1 MGSAE
6 NQGPLPPRVLS
17 CHNHQVNEEENMS
30 SRREF
35 LTAAAM
41 GVAAKAVSASP
52 KYVGYGSTTSD
63 RKIRIGIVGGGFGCA
78 FYWHEHPQCVVE
90 AVTDL
95 YPKRRERLRK
105 VYGCDN
111 VYDSM
116 EEMLKEKA
124 NDLDAVA
131 VFSGALDHVKHTK
144 MCFERGL
151 HVISAV
157 PACFT
162 MEEAYELKEQKE
174 KTGLRYMMA
183 ETSYYNTACI
193 YARELFQEGG
203 FGELF
208 YSEVEYYHDVYL
220 KSRINDP
227 KSIYYHPDG
236 SVSWRQAFPPMHY
249 PTHSLG
255 YIVGVTG
262 ERIVRTSALGWGDP
276 EGMATFKAN
285 PYQNPFSNMG
295 AWMQTDQGH
304 MVRCNVMW
312 QIAAGGERANWFGE
326 KGTFYMTRE
335 GIHRVIWDGRRSKP
349 REVTLPEYW
358 NTSRLPERMR
368 HTSGHGSS
376 HTFLT
381 AEFVNAL
388 VEDREPAIDVYE
400 SLAMTVP
407 GIVSQQSA
415 LRNGEQMEVPQFDP
429 AT

>member
-1 MGSAE
+1 ME
-6 NQGPLPPRVLS
+6 T
-17 CHNHQVNEEENMS
+17 
-30 SRREF
+30 RREF
-35 LTAAAM
+35 LGASALSAAALSSAM
-41 GVAAKAVSASP
+41 AMRPGLAAPAGSA
-52 KYVGYGSTTSD
+52 
-63 RKIRIGIVGGGFGCA
+63 RKIRIGVVGGGFGA
-78 FYWHEHPQCVVE
+78 SFQWHNHPNCEVA

-95 YPKRRERLRK
+95 RADRRKRLREK
-105 VYGCDN
+105 YRCDN
-111 VYDSM
+111 FYDSL
-116 EEMLKEKA
+116 EVMLQRAK
-124 NDLDAVA
+124 NLDAVA
-131 VFSGALDHVKHTK
+131 VFTGAPDHARHVE
-144 MCFERGL
+144 MCMRRGL
-151 HVISAV
+151 HVVCAV
-157 PACFT
+157 PACLT
-162 MEEAYELKEQKE
+162 LAEAERLKELKE

-183 ETSYYNTACI
+183 ETSYYRQACI
-193 YARELFQEGG
+193 YARNLFRSGG

-208 YSEVEYYHDVYL
+208 YSEVEYYHDVY
-220 KSRINDP
+220 REDIINNP
-227 KSIYYHPDG
+227 KSNYYHPDG
-236 SVSWRQAFPPMHY
+236 TVSWRQGFPPMHY
-249 PTHSLG
+249 PTHALG

-276 EGMATFKAN
+276 EQMAMFQGN

-326 KGTFYMTRE
+326 KGTFYMTRK

>member
-1 MGSAE
+1 MGSE
-6 NQGPLPPRVLS
+6 EHQGTLPQRMPS
-17 CHNHQVNEEENMS
+17 SPDDSIDQEEIMS

-41 GVAAKAVSASP
+41 GVAAKAVSATP
-52 KYVGYGSTTSD
+52 KTTRHGSAASD
-63 RKIRIGIVGGGFGCA
+63 RKVRIGIVGGGFGCN
-78 FYWHEHPQCVVE
+78 FYWHEHPRCVVE

-95 YPKRRERLRK
+95 YPQRRKRLQD

-116 EEMLKEKA
+116 EEMLKEKT

-131 VFSGALDHVKHTK
+131 VFSGALDHVKHTRL
-144 MCFERGL
+144 CFERGL
-151 HVISAV
+151 HVMAAV
-157 PACFT
+157 PACFS
-162 MEEAYELKEQKE
+162 MEEAYELKELKE
-174 KTGLRYMMA
+174 ETGLRYMMA

-193 YARELFQEGG
+193 YARELFQKGG

-208 YSEVEYYHDVYL
+208 YSEVEYYHDVY
-220 KSRINDP
+220 RQDIINDP
-227 KSIYYHPDG
+227 KSNYYHPDG
-236 SVSWRQAFPPMHY
+236 SASWRQGFPPMHY
-249 PTHSLG
+249 PTHALG

-276 EGMATFKAN
+276 EEMAMFKAN
-285 PYQNPFSNMG
+285 RYRNPFSNAG

-304 MVRCNVMW
+304 LVRCNMFW
-312 QIAAGGERANWFGE
+312 HIAAGGERANWFGE

-335 GIHRVIWDGRRSKP
+335 GIHRVIWDGRNGKP
-349 REVTLPEYW
+349 KELTLPEYW
-358 NTSRLPERMR
+358 NTDRLPPAMR
-368 HTSGHGSS
+368 HESGHGSS

-388 VEDREPAIDVYE
+388 IEDREPAIDVYE

-407 GIVSQQSA
+407 GIVSHQSA
-415 LRNGEQMEVPQFDP
+415 LRNGEQMEVPQLDP